1 MGAGRW
7 RRDSERTRLNSS
19 KCPKGMAPQQWHPRW
34 RGSSACPQ
42 TAPGPAPTERQD
54 QAPRGERGHS
64 AGCRGPQNEG
74 SAEKGSG
81 DRAVPALG
89 TGQLA
94 ARCQPQGAPGPR
106 PGMDASGPTRPQE
119 AAGSLESRYTKGPP
133 GWEPRHHGAVTR
145 LQGQPLPLR
154 TLPPAWTKAG
164 DVRGTGE
171 GSATIGGLAL
181 PPATHPPPGPHLTLG
196 TVHGWWGRGSRL
208 VSRQQRVREGGAGP
222 AKLPS
227 LTFSRARPPVGQS
240 LGGWIPAQP
249 TPSPGGSVFM
259 ELLSSTC

>member
-19 KCPKGMAPQQWHPRW
+19 KCPKGAALQQEWHPRW
-34 RGSSACPQ
+34 RGSSARPQ
-42 TAPGPAPTERQD
+42 TAPGPAPKERQD

-64 AGCRGPQNEG
+64 AGCKGPQNEE

-81 DRAVPALG
+81 DRAGAALG

-94 ARCQPQGAPGPR
+94 ARCQPQGAPGPG

-119 AAGSLESRYTKGPP
+119 AAGSLESRCTKGSP

-154 TLPPAWTKAG
+154 TLPLAWTKAG
-164 DVRGTGE
+164 DVRGTG
-171 GSATIGGLAL
+171 GGVL
-181 PPATHPPPGPHLTLG
+181 PQSGAWLSRPPPIPLQGP
-196 TVHGWWGRGSRL
+196 
-208 VSRQQRVREGGAGP
+208 
-222 AKLPS
+222 
-227 LTFSRARPPVGQS
+227 
-240 LGGWIPAQP
+240 I
-249 TPSPGGSVFM
+249 
-259 ELLSSTC
+259 